1 MALSDPWAIE
11 KQNKERIEIALIKKL
26 GMSIDLYGSSNTD
39 QVPLYCFKEVSN
51 VDSEIIDE
59 NILDYSV

>member
-1 MALSDPWAIE
+1 MSLSDPWAID
-11 KQNKERIEIALIKKL
+11 KQNREMVERNLIKKL
-26 GMSIDLYGSSNTD
+26 GMSIDLYGSPNTD

-51 VDSEIIDE
+51 TESEIIDE